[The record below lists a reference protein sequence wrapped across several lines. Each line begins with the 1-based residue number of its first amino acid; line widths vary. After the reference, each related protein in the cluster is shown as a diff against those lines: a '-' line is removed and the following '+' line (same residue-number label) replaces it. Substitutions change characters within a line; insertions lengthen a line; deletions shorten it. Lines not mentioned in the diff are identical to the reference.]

1 MTRPGVAALCLAGTL
16 AAPLAAQQQVF
27 RGGTDTVSLTVTA
40 VNAAGHFVTGL
51 AAADFEVFE
60 DGVRQDIS
68 AFAADAQP
76 IALSLLVDTSTS
88 MEPRMSVAQE
98 AAVGFVKRLGPLDVA
113 QVLDFD
119 SQAVVV
125 QKYTSDQ
132 AALEAAIRK
141 MQAGG
146 STSLYYAL
154 YLVLRD
160 PEYRSAAQQGDAI
173 RRWAIVVL
181 SDGDDTTSL
190 LDYETVLDASKRSE
204 FTVYA
209 VGLRAKDAGER
220 RGAFRESEFVLR
232 TLSQETGGRVFFVDD
247 SSQLAAVYQQIAEEL
262 ANQYT
267 IGYTSKN
274 RARDG
279 KWRTIQVRVTRPQTT
294 ARTRTG
300 YFGPKGSH

>member
-16 AAPLAAQQQVF
+16 AAPLAAQQIF
-27 RGGTDTVSLTVTA
+27 RGGTDTVSLTITA

-51 AAADFEVFE
+51 TAVDFEVYE

-76 IALSLLVDTSTS
+76 IGLSLLVDTSTS

-98 AAVGFVKRLGPLDVA
+98 AAIGFVKRLGPLDVA

-125 QKYTSDQ
+125 QKYTSDR

-146 STSLYYAL
+146 STSLYYAI

-160 PEYRSAAQQGDAI
+160 PEYRSAAQQGDTI

-181 SDGDDTTSL
+181 SDGEDTSSM

-209 VGLRAKDAGER
+209 VGLRAKEAGEQ
-220 RGAFRESEFVLR
+220 RGFRESEFVLR

-247 SSQLAAVYQQIAEEL
+247 SSQLAAIYQQIAEEL

-274 RARDG
+274 LSRDG
-279 KWRTIQVRVTRPQTT
+279 KWRTVQVRVTRPQTT

-300 YFGPKGSH
+300 YFGPKGSD